1 MSALTI
7 NTNIVWA
14 FGLCLHYFIQNPELR
29 GFWISFFPFLLWG
42 IHWCLIADVFYPLK
56 KMLPFISACISAMG
70 WFVRLMGLFILYD
83 IFFRP
88 FLIERK
94 DFLIVQYM
102 LMGLYGVVFI
112 YLLIIKLKQI
122 KKDQPFP
129 IACGYQTLS
138 LPRKIVSY
146 IQGCIWFCLGLLGL
160 FLEYGLREID

>member
-1 MSALTI
+1 MMEISIQKNYNLVEDEHMSETKIEKLVNEATEKAALTI

-83 IFFRP
+83 I
-88 FLIERK
+88 I
-94 DFLIVQYM
+94 
-102 LMGLYGVVFI
+102 
-112 YLLIIKLKQI
+112 
-122 KKDQPFP
+122 
-129 IACGYQTLS
+129 
-138 LPRKIVSY
+138 
-146 IQGCIWFCLGLLGL
+146 
-160 FLEYGLREID
+160 